1 MTGEELRNARATL
14 GELWG
19 LGRPLRKSELGR
31 ALGLGGKDPGQS
43 VRDYESGATGIS
55 GPAAFLVRLYL
66 RGVLPPDGL
75 DIIKPE

>member
-1 MTGEELRNARATL
+1 MTGEELRSARATL

-19 LGRPLRKSELGR
+19 LGRPLKMSELGR
-31 ALGLGGKDPGQS
+31 AIGLTGNDPGQS
-43 VRDYESGATGIS
+43 IRDYERGVTRIS
-55 GPAAFLVRLYL
+55 GPISFLVRLYL